1 MALYPPLLGLIIMN
15 DDGNYQNNPLHGVGL
30 KAMLV
35 ELVDH
40 YGFEILF
47 AYLNINCFN
56 NNPSIASSDKFLK
69 KTVWAREKVEAFYLY
84 QLKSL
89 PRASDSQFEL
99 PPRDRTMPITEKP
112 GAPTEL
118 SLEAAEELREY
129 KEKKAATHDRDGRS
143 PRARSNS
150 GSHSNRSSNYSK
162 APAAPA
168 ADVDPWANWK
178 K

>member
-1 MALYPPLLGLIIMN
+1 MN

-30 KAMLV
+30 QAMLE

-56 NNPSIASSDKFLK
+56 NNPSVASSDKFLK

-99 PPRDRTMPITEKP
+99 PPRDRTMPMDQQP
-112 GAPTEL
+112 GQPKEL
-118 SLEAAEELREY
+118 SLDDAQEMQEFR
-129 KEKKAATHDRDGRS
+129 EKKAAEHTSRGR
-143 PRARSNS
+143 PQRSNS
-150 GSHSNRSSNYSK
+150 RPSSNRSTSYSNDRSS
-162 APAAPA
+162 AAPA
-168 ADVDPWANWK
+168 PAVDPWANWK